1 MLYDLHNDFSY
12 IAYVKDRDA
21 ENILGG
27 RPSRG
32 VAIFWRKNISWNV
45 SPVFVNDSVIGVDF
59 VKNNKKYLLLNVY
72 LPWYLQTVDS
82 LDNYRSALAQLEI
95 IIKEQNTNSAILV
108 GDFNA
113 NPNKGRFWSE
123 LDSFCKT
130 LSLRPL
136 SDRLPPDTFTYLCP
150 AKSTTSWLDHIL
162 CTSHLSE
169 CVQDIF
175 VEYSNAIYAHFPLC
189 FIFPLVLRIIP
200 KLYIR
205 QKIL

>member
-1 MLYDLHNDFSY
+1 M
-12 IAYVKDRDA
+12 
-21 ENILGG
+21 
-27 RPSRG
+27 
-32 VAIFWRKNISWNV
+32 

-72 LPWYLQTVDS
+72 LPCDLQTVDS
-82 LDNYRSALAQLEI
+82 LDNYRCALAQLEI

-200 KLYIR
+200 RLYFR
-205 QKIL
+205 QKIF